1 MMRHDHHRQR
11 RRYGGVT
18 DVYHQIVCRHQVEIE
33 VWPPRAEV
41 HFRDDWTANPTTA
54 QVRFEAQAYNSSQG
68 HTWEVRDI
76 AGGPGQGTIDPSGLY
91 RAPPKGA
98 LASGTTELVV
108 ATSREDPLRKAFA
121 WVTLVGLGPRPAKGA
136 EVAVFP
142 QRANLYYRD
151 GANNNMIDDC
161 NKRCQF
167 EAAVFNTGVQVEW
180 LVNGALQGVVGP
192 WFLYQTPAN
201 GGAAVVTVRARLQGN
216 PGVFAD
222 AKVSQL
228 NYDWPGV

>member
-1 MMRHDHHRQR
+1 MHRGHHRRGR
-11 RRYGGVT
+11 RHGVVT
-18 DVYHQIVCRHQVEIE
+18 DVHHHVVCRHQVEIE
-33 VWPPRAEV
+33 VWPPRGEV
-41 HFRDDWTANPTTA
+41 HFRDDWTANPASA
-54 QVRFEAQAYNSSQG
+54 QIRFEAQVYNSSEG
-68 HTWEVRDI
+68 FTWEVRDM
-76 AGGPGQGTIDPSGLY
+76 GGAPGQGTIDASGLY

-121 WVTLVGLGPRPAKGA
+121 WVTLVGLGPQPVAAA

-142 QRANLYYRD
+142 RRVNLYYRN
-151 GANNNMIDDC
+151 GANNNLIDDC
-161 NKRCQF
+161 NKQRQF
-167 EAAVFNTGVQVEW
+167 EATVFNSAAQVEW
-180 LVNGALQGVVGP
+180 LVNGTLQGVVGP

-201 GGAAVVTVRARLQGN
+201 GGTTVVTVRARLQGN